1 MRAVW
6 IVVFVEIHFKELIIS
21 NPQCFLLSGLQFV
34 YLIHV
39 SCNGYFS
46 GAGSAI
52 PAGII
57 DVRNDLFVLQY
68 TFHGNDGSAK

>member
-21 NPQCFLLSGLQFV
+21 NPQCFLLSAPVRLSDPCIVMDISLAPAVQ
-34 YLIHV
+34 
-39 SCNGYFS
+39 S
-46 GAGSAI
+46 